1 MTRIYKEVSIW
12 LIEKIG
18 RSNRKKKKKKKI
30 WQIDVHIV
38 MKSMCIKKKVMKSM
52 L

>member
-1 MTRIYKEVSIW
+1 MMTRIYKEVSIW

-18 RSNRKKKKKKKI
+18 RSNRKKKKMANRCSYSYEKHVYQK
-30 WQIDVHIV
+30 
-38 MKSMCIKKKVMKSM
+38 IKK

>member
-18 RSNRKKKKKKKI
+18 RSNRKKKKKENLANRCSYSYEKHVYQK
-30 WQIDVHIV
+30 
-38 MKSMCIKKKVMKSM
+38 IKK

>member
-1 MTRIYKEVSIW
+1 MMTRIYKEVSIW

-18 RSNRKKKKKKKI
+18 RSNRKKKMANRCSYSYEKHMYQK
-30 WQIDVHIV
+30 
-38 MKSMCIKKKVMKSM
+38 IKK